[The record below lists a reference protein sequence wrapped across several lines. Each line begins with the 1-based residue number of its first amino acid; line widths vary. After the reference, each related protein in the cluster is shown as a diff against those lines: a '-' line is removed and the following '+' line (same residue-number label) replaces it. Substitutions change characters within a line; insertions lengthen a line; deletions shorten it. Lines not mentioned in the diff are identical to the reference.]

1 MRIIIEI
8 DNQSNQPSVVMQ
20 DAKNTDMANTAVSAV
35 DAIDAG
41 GPSFA
46 SNETHSNENPS
57 ELSLNNPFND
67 MNSGGTSAGV
77 APTF

>member
-8 DNQSNQPSVVMQ
+8 DNQSNPPSVQMQ
-20 DAKNTDMANTAVSAV
+20 DSPDTALVNTAVSSV
-35 DAIDAG
+35 NAIDAG
-41 GPSFA
+41 APSYL

-57 ELSLNNPFND
+57 ESSSNNTMD
-67 MNSGGTSAGV
+67 GMNSGGTSAGA